1 MLSFAVVD
9 VIEFPVVF
17 HRGSF
22 LESDVMQ
29 VDALMKLLDILG
41 PYRSKERTI
50 SVRDIALKWD
60 AQYPDGVPNA
70 ATVRTIQR
78 YVNQLAMPT
87 ADFPALLGVDCLDI
101 SVSVRKA
108 SSKRT
113 GSVINKEVNHYY
125 LPPDNLV
132 KWFMTEPVALQLMIT
147 GQVVGQS
154 LGAIKQ
160 LSTKD
165 AEMLANQVLSKD
177 KAAELGK
184 IAACVR
190 IVPDGLGRLRTLI
203 QPKVIQK
210 IIDAI
215 VANKAVAIEYKT
227 PTGQDGKRIVNPLG
241 LVGKDG
247 TVYLVASKGF
257 DPVIIHYALQRAT
270 DAEVATKYA
279 RHVPA
284 GFDLDQHINETHLL
298 SHSIGPDI
306 ELVLEVHDDALHHFI
321 ERPLTGTQKI
331 TKSKKPK
338 WRRVTA
344 TIPDT
349 VLLIPFLSSQL
360 EHVQVIS
367 PKHLRDDM
375 TTHLQKMMMHYL

>member
-1 MLSFAVVD
+1 MSLSFQSYLIGIV
-9 VIEFPVVF
+9 
-17 HRGSF
+17 F
-22 LESDVMQ
+22 LERYVMQ
-29 VDALMKLLDILG
+29 VDSLMKLLDILG

-60 AQYPDGVPNA
+60 ERYPDGKPEP
-70 ATVRTIQR
+70 ATVRNIQR
-78 YVNQLAMPT
+78 YINQLATPT

-113 GSVINKEVNHYY
+113 GSLINKEVNHYY
-125 LPPDNLV
+125 LPPENLV

-165 AEMLANQVLSKD
+165 AEMLANQVLSRD
-177 KAAELGK
+177 KAAELRK

-227 PTGQDGKRIVNPLG
+227 PTGKNGKRIVNPLG

-257 DPVIIHYALQRAT
+257 DPAIVHYALQRAT

-298 SHSIGPDI
+298 SHAIGPDI
-306 ELVLEVHDDALHHFI
+306 ELVIEVHDEALHHFI
-321 ERPLTGTQKI
+321 ERPFTTTQKI

-338 WRRVTA
+338 WSRLTA

-360 EHVQVIS
+360 EYVQVIS
-367 PKHLRDDM
+367 PMHLRNDM
-375 TTHLQKMMMHYL
+375 KTHLQKMVHHYS